1 MPVSQKLLGTNTFS
15 EDSRHLLMGGTRATR
30 LGIVLVTTIAVL
42 GLMMISIDPQ
52 VQHTV
57 DEIMDN
63 PDEHQSQTIFVR
75 GAVVNNSIDF
85 ESMIFIISG
94 AESILLVDFTNAAV
108 PDGFADGRTVA
119 VTGQLIENHNVWE
132 LSASEIQTGC
142 PSKYES

>member
-1 MPVSQKLLGTNTFS
+1 MF
-15 EDSRHLLMGGTRATR
+15 
-30 LGIVLVTTIAVL
+30 VTTVVVL
-42 GLMMISIDPQ
+42 GLMMFTIDPQ

-57 DEIMDN
+57 DQIMDN

-94 AESILLVDFTNAAV
+94 TESMLLVDFSNAAV
-108 PDGFADGRTVA
+108 PDGFDEGRTVA
-119 VTGQLIENHNVWE
+119 VTGQLIENENVWK